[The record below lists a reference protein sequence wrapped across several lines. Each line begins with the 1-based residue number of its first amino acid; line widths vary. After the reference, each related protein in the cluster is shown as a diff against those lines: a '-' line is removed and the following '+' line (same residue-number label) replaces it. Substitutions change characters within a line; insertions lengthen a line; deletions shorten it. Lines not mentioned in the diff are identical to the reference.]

1 MGMNFI
7 YAPTNESF
15 EDIFANIVMAGF
27 EASKPVSDPMDP
39 YSDPWLMINLN

>member
-7 YAPTNESF
+7 YAPTKESF

-27 EASKPVSDPMDP
+27 DASKPVSDPMVQTPTLIPLTD
-39 YSDPWLMINLN
+39 S